1 MEQASEKVVEANGA
15 RIQLLGLGTWELRGR
30 TCASIVE
37 QALRIGYRHVDT
49 AEMYNNETEVGEGL
63 RASGVKRDEVF
74 VVTKIW
80 PSHYEPRALER
91 AAKDSLS
98 KLRLP
103 NVDLL
108 LLHWPN
114 PQVPLADTLG
124 ALCKVKKEGL
134 TRHIGVANF
143 TVALIEEAVRL
154 ASEPLVCN
162 QVEMHPYLDQSKVV
176 AACRAHDMAVV
187 AYSPI
192 ARGNAAKDAVL
203 ARIGK
208 VHGKSAAQICLR
220 WLVQQGV
227 GAIPRTSKVERL
239 AENIAV
245 FDFELTASEMKEIAG
260 LADREGRLVDY
271 AYSGSPKWD

>member
-1 MEQASEKVVEANGA
+1 MQVVEANGA
-15 RIQLLGLGTWELRGR
+15 NIPLIGLGTWELRGR
-30 TCASIVE
+30 TCAHIVE
-37 QALRIGYRHVDT
+37 QALRVGYRHLDT

-63 RASGVKRDEVF
+63 HASGVKRDEVF
-74 VVTKIW
+74 IVTKIW
-80 PSHYEPRALER
+80 PSHYEPRALEA

-114 PQVPLADTLG
+114 PEVPLADTLG
-124 ALCKVKKEGL
+124 ALCNLKRAGL

-143 TVALIEEAVRL
+143 TVTLIEQAVRL

-162 QVEMHPYLDQSKVV
+162 QVEMHPYLDQSKVL
-176 AACRAHDMAVV
+176 AACRAHGMAVV

-203 ARIGK
+203 ARTGK
-208 VHGKSAAQICLR
+208 AHDKTAAQICLR

-245 FDFELTASEMKEIAG
+245 FDFELTSAEMREIGA
-260 LADREGRLVDY
+260 LADRDGRLVDY

>member
-1 MEQASEKVVEANGA
+1 MQFVEANGA
-15 RIQLLGLGTWELRGR
+15 RIPLIGLGTWELRGR
-30 TCASIVE
+30 TCAHIVE
-37 QALRIGYRHVDT
+37 QALRGGYRHLDT
-49 AEMYNNETEVGEGL
+49 AEMYKNEAEVGEGL

-80 PSHYEPRALER
+80 PSHYEPRALEG

-103 NVDLL
+103 YVDLL

-114 PQVPLADTLG
+114 PEVPLADTLG
-124 ALCKVKKEGL
+124 ALCKVKQAGL

-143 TVALIEEAVRL
+143 TVPLIEQAVRL

-162 QVEMHPYLDQSKVV
+162 QVEMHPYLDQSKVL
-176 AACRAHDMAVV
+176 AACRAHGMAVV

-208 VHGKSAAQICLR
+208 AHGKTAAQVCLR

-245 FDFELTASEMKEIAG
+245 FDFEPTAAEMREIAA
-260 LADREGRLVDY
+260 LADRDGRLVDY

>member
-1 MEQASEKVVEANGA
+1 MQFVEANGA
-15 RIQLLGLGTWELRGR
+15 RIPLIGLGTWELRGR
-30 TCASIVE
+30 TCAHIVE
-37 QALRIGYRHVDT
+37 QALRGGYRHLDT
-49 AEMYNNETEVGEGL
+49 AEMYKNEAEVGEGL

-80 PSHYEPRALER
+80 PSHYEPRALEG

-98 KLRLP
+98 NLRLP
-103 NVDLL
+103 YVDLL

-114 PQVPLADTLG
+114 PEVPLADTLG
-124 ALCKVKKEGL
+124 ALCKVKQAGL

-143 TVALIEEAVRL
+143 TVPLIEQAVRL

-162 QVEMHPYLDQSKVV
+162 QVEMHPYLDQSKVL
-176 AACRAHDMAVV
+176 AACRAHGMAVV

-192 ARGNAAKDAVL
+192 ARGNGAKDAVL

-208 VHGKSAAQICLR
+208 AHGKTAAQVCLR

-245 FDFELTASEMKEIAG
+245 FDFEPTAAEMREIAA
-260 LADREGRLVDY
+260 LADRDGRLVDY